1 MFLKCW
7 KILKVL
13 FVSSGNS
20 KAGISPI
27 VRSQGE
33 SLKRN
38 GIDLD
43 YFTILGKGKKGY
55 LKNIV
60 LLRNHLKQNRFDIIH
75 AHYALCGWIAL
86 LSFCRIPLIV
96 SYMGCDVYGDIN
108 QNGKRIGYANI
119 LLSQLLQP
127 FVDKIIVKSKNL
139 YAYIY
144 LKNKAYIIPN
154 GVNFQNFRPLEQK
167 DVQKKL
173 KIKNN
178 KTVLFLGN
186 PVDPRKN
193 ISLLK
198 KALETLK
205 DGAVTFLNPYPIDPD
220 QVPYYLNAADVLVLT
235 SKLEGSP
242 NLIKEA
248 MACNCPIVS
257 TDVGDVKEIV
267 GKLDGCYICS
277 YDPGDVAAKI
287 KKTLDFG
294 KRTIG
299 REKIR
304 HLDEKIIAQKIIEVY
319 NNVLYKPLRIPPL
332 SNSVEY

>member
-1 MFLKCW
+1 M
-7 KILKVL
+7 KVL